1 MVKASANSVR
11 IQYAAEVTYGTQNSG
26 ATPQELRLTSESLER
41 VDSFKENPEI
51 TSDRTSRAGT
61 VVDESA
67 TGTINFAHQCST
79 YDEFIQSALFTEDS
93 PVALSFSNTGFI
105 FNSVDN
111 SIRLTNSANSTPP
124 GTDFTDCY
132 VGQIIEIT
140 AANTAANVQVY
151 KVIRKTSLKLFLGGN
166 FVTTDG
172 AASATITCWRR
183 WKNGA
188 GQTQYTF
195 EREHLDLTGA
205 FVAYTGAVVD
215 KLYLTSR
222 AQDFVQGRMDLVCK
236 QEVRA
241 AATGFAGTPTAAGT
255 APLISASTG
264 VLDVWEGGPSG
275 QTVTVS
281 SSTDATPIVVTTAT
295 DHNLQTGDV
304 VLIETHTTNVAAN
317 NVHLITRIS
326 ATTFSLQNRVTGSN
340 VAGSGA
346 GAGAG
351 GTLTKLPQH
360 ACFAAFDF
368 TIDNGMRSQYQLTA
382 ACGKDVASGSFKSS
396 GTMSFF
402 MEDQRLLSKIAD
414 NARTGLT
421 IIFRDTDGSQQA
433 FDFPDVELQS
443 QSGTGASGKDADI
456 VPTISWNAVRSAVES
471 LQCSFSKP

>member
-1 MVKASANSVR
+1 MVKASSNSVR
-11 IQYAAEVTYGTQNSG
+11 VQYAAEVTYGTQNSG

-67 TGTINFAHQCST
+67 AGSINFAHSCST

-93 PVALSFSNTGFI
+93 PSTSSFTNTGAI
-105 FNSVDN
+105 FNSTDN
-111 SIRLTNSANSTPP
+111 SLRVTSGS
-124 GTDFTDCY
+124 DFTNCY
-132 VGQIIEIT
+132 VGQIIEVT

-151 KVIRKTSLKLFLGGN
+151 KIVRKQSNLKLILGGN
-166 FVTTDG
+166 FVTTDS
-172 AASATITCWRR
+172 AASATIVCWRR

-195 EREHLDLTGA
+195 EREHTDLTGA
-205 FVAYTGAVVD
+205 FVAYTGSVID

-222 AQDFVQGRMDLVCK
+222 AQDFVQGRMDIVCK
-236 QEVRA
+236 QEARA

-255 APLISASTG
+255 QPLISASTG

-304 VLIETHTTNVAAN
+304 VLIESHTTNTNAN
-317 NVHLITRIS
+317 NVHSITRLS
-326 ATTFSLQNRVTGSN
+326 ATTFSLQNRVTGAN
-340 VAGSGA
+340 VAGNGA
-346 GAGAG
+346 GAGAS

-368 TIDNGMRSQYQLTA
+368 TIDNGMRSQYQLTE
-382 ACGKDVASGSFKSS
+382 ACGKDVASGSFKCS

-414 NARTGLT
+414 NARTALT
-421 IIFRDTDGSQQA
+421 IIFKDTDGNQQA

-456 VPTISWNAVRSAVES
+456 VPTIAWNAVKSSVES
-471 LQCSFSKP
+471 LQCGFSKP